1 MKIGIQTG
9 TMTVSS
15 KLSSSVLINWEC
27 DYPLNKFK
35 PPKDYKLAVVNTDK
49 NWVVERDQLKD
60 CKYLPKLIA
69 SFEEVYVWLEVKSV
83 SFIWK
88 Q

>member
-1 MKIGIQTG
+1 LKIGIQTG